1 VNQAAPRR
9 GDTAPQA
16 VGPRA
21 WRRRIGSRARLYR
34 TVRSAHL
41 ERAHELAPATILYR
55 SVRYDFE
62 ESLTAGLTLVQAGPV
77 RAAWLLVRSPVRE
90 LEVTEPFMTSNVA
103 ATALAIAG
111 LRVRALV
118 GGPRTVIVSYLIEN
132 ANPWARVVPVRSIP
146 RRALTA
152 ALARYVWRNLDS
164 LVFGTDAARLTYES
178 VWGVPRGRTRSTLIP
193 ALPAQCTCDNA
204 DPPEMR
210 SGGVTFL
217 GAFTQRKGIPE
228 LLRAWPL
235 VVARLPTAR
244 LTIVGKGEL
253 ESVVQHAAAT
263 DPTIEVVVDPSRANI
278 HRLLR
283 RSAVLA
289 LPSQPT
295 RTWREQVGLPIVEGL
310 AHGCSVVTTS
320 QTGLSSWLERNGHA
334 VVAANGT
341 PQLLADAIILT
352 LLTDRPAASVAAA
365 LPDRDGRLA
374 ADAWLFQTG

>member
-1 VNQAAPRR
+1 MSHVAPSP
-9 GDTAPQA
+9 GDTTTPVA
-16 VGPRA
+16 GR
-21 WRRRIGSRARLYR
+21 RHGRRIGSRARLYR

-55 SVRYDFE
+55 SVRYDFD
-62 ESLTAGLTLVQAGPV
+62 ESLVAGLTLVQAGPV
-77 RAAWLLVRSPVRE
+77 RSAWLLVRSSVRE

-132 ANPWARVVPVRSIP
+132 ANPWVRAVPVRGIP
-146 RRALTA
+146 RAVLTA
-152 ALARYVWRNLDS
+152 ALARFIWKNLDS
-164 LVFGTDAARLTYES
+164 VVFGTDAARTTYES
-178 VWGVPRGRTRSTLIP
+178 VWGVPRDHTRSTLIP
-193 ALPAQCTCDNA
+193 ALPAPCSCDNT
-204 DPPEMR
+204 DPAETR
-210 SGGVTFL
+210 SGRVTFL
-217 GAFTQRKGIPE
+217 GALTARKGVPE
-228 LLRAWPL
+228 LLQAWPL

-244 LTIVGKGEL
+244 LTIVGKGAL
-253 ESVVQHAAAT
+253 ESVVRHAAAT
-263 DPTIEVVVDPSRANI
+263 DPTIEVVVDPSRASI

-310 AHGCSVVTTS
+310 AHGCSVVTTN
-320 QTGLSSWLERNGHA
+320 QTGLASWLERNGHA

-352 LLTDRPAASVAAA
+352 LVTDRPAAGVVAA
-365 LPDRDGRLA
+365 LPDHDGRLA
-374 ADAWLFQTG
+374 ADAWLFQPG